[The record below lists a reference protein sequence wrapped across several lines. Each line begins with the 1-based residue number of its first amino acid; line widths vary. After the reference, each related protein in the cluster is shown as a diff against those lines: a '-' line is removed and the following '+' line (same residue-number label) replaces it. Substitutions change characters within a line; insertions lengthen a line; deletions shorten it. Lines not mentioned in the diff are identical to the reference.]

1 MEYQDIV
8 NVTIGTVLSVLGW
21 FARQLWDAV
30 QNLKEDMKH
39 LEVDLPTNYA
49 RKVDLDAR
57 LDKVDGMLNRIYGK
71 LENKV
76 DKWLLRFCH

>member
-1 MEYQDIV
+1 MEFQQVVNIV
-8 NVTIGTVLSVLGW
+8 IGTVLSVLGW

-30 QNLKEDMKH
+30 QTLKKDMKD
-39 LEVDLPTNYA
+39 LEVDLPTNYV

-57 LDKVDGMLNRIYGK
+57 FDKFESMLNRIYDK

-76 DKWLLRFCH
+76 DKP